1 MKSYL
6 KYRAVAGL
14 MIIIFLMLIFAPVR
28 TAAGASALD
37 YGIIKSGALLMGKN
51 DGCYFPIT
59 TLPENY
65 FAALLGE
72 ENENGYIP
80 VSYLD
85 VTGYL
90 KKDAVDAVNYEPKYK
105 YAENNSLTVENDGHP
120 VNVRSSPDHTLDNV
134 IAEAQAGSKLY
145 YYGTCSG
152 TAQVEALGETWYYV
166 KIVSDGETK
175 RGYVYSLYA
184 KAEPIPE
191 NVIEKVEPPAVNPD
205 EDLNPGGNAATE
217 TPGEKDPDGFTL
229 TNTHEIIIVVS
240 LCLPVIL
247 IMYLLFK
254 QPSKKM
260 RDEKSDK

>member
-6 KYRAVAGL
+6 KYRAAAGL
-14 MIIIFLMLIFAPVR
+14 MIILILMLMLAPGR
-28 TAAGASALD
+28 TTAGASALD
-37 YGIIKSGALLMGKN
+37 YGIIKSEAVLMGKN
-51 DGCYFPIT
+51 DGAYFPIT

-65 FAALLGE
+65 FAVLLGE
-72 ENENGYIP
+72 ADENGYIP

-90 KKDAVDAVNYEPKYK
+90 KRDAVEAVDYEPKYK

-134 IAEAQAGSKLY
+134 ITEAPAGSKLY
-145 YYGTCSG
+145 YYGTSSG
-152 TAQVEALGETWYYV
+152 TAQVEVLGDAWYYV
-166 KIVSDGETK
+166 KVVSDGETK
-175 RGYVYSLYA
+175 RGYVYSLYV

-191 NVIEKVEPPAVNPD
+191 NVIEKVEPTADNTD
-205 EDLNPGGNAATE
+205 ESLDPGKDSSTE

-229 TNTHEIIIVVS
+229 TSTREIIIVIS

-254 QPSKKM
+254 QPPKKM
-260 RDEKSDK
+260 RDDKSDK